1 MGEQL
6 RMALTESDPGDEDVA
21 AGIDFITRLLLA
33 SIINCYLLMKK
44 KKDKSHNFTKVLLPK
59 NIFDYTFYSSDS
71 VCNLDSI
78 L

>member
-33 SIINCYLLMKK
+33 SIIKLL
-44 KKDKSHNFTKVLLPK
+44 LA
-59 NIFDYTFYSSDS
+59 YEEEER
-71 VCNLDSI
+71 
-78 L
+78 